1 MIYLTGDCHGDFSR
15 FSRKQRM
22 QLPFDITENDF
33 VILCGDMGLLWAQDR
48 EFTYNKKWLSALPF
62 TILWVQGNHENYDMI
77 AEYPVRAWHGGKV
90 RHIVEDKII
99 LLERGQ
105 VFEME
110 GKSFF
115 TFGGASSHDIQGGI
129 LDRSS
134 PDYARDRRRA
144 NKSGLPYRVRGVSW
158 WEQELP
164 SAVEMQE
171 GRRNL
176 SESGYA
182 VDYVITHCLS
192 GRMQDQLENVLA
204 AGQPIGEG
212 AQEKRNRDKDI
223 LTDYFDEI
231 EEKLQYQHWFCGH
244 YHENLRLD
252 EKHTVLYKDIIG
264 LSDWG

>member
-1 MIYLTGDCHGDFSR
+1 MVYLTGDCHGDFGR

-22 QLPFDITENDF
+22 RLPFEIKENDF
-33 VILCGDMGLLWAQDR
+33 VIICGDMGLLWAHDG

-77 AEYPVRAWHGGKV
+77 AEYPICMWHGGKA

-105 VFEME
+105 IFEVE

-115 TFGGASSHDIQGGI
+115 TFGGASTHDVQGGI

-134 PDYARDRRRA
+134 PNYAKERWRA
-144 NKSGLPYRVRGVSW
+144 NKSGLPYRVRGESW

-164 SAVEMQE
+164 SIGEMQE
-171 GRRNL
+171 GRNNL
-176 SESGYA
+176 SRAGYM

-192 GRMQDQLENVLA
+192 GSMQELLV
-204 AGQPIGEG
+204 
-212 AQEKRNRDKDI
+212 KRDKDI
-223 LTDYFDEI
+223 LTDYFDKI
-231 EEKLQYQHWFCGH
+231 EERLQYRHWFCGH
-244 YHENLRLD
+244 YHETRRLD
-252 EKHTVLYKDIIG
+252 EKHTVLYKDIVA
-264 LSDWG
+264 LQ